1 MENVNSNKYRN
12 DEFYGSRN
20 KNIASSISYL
30 SVFFAP
36 VLLPIVMWIIADKP
50 VSIHARKALFNHI
63 LTWVCFTLAPL
74 ALMLSASVMGN
85 ASTNTESSIVFGSW
99 TIAVVL
105 VVVGVYLFIK
115 NIIRGIKLLLV

>member
-1 MENVNSNKYRN
+1 
-12 DEFYGSRN
+12 
-20 KNIASSISYL
+20 
-30 SVFFAP
+30 
-36 VLLPIVMWIIADKP
+36 MWIIADKP

-74 ALMLSASVMGN
+74 ALMLSLVLWAMHQLIQKGW
-85 ASTNTESSIVFGSW
+85 IVFGSW

>member
-1 MENVNSNKYRN
+1 
-12 DEFYGSRN
+12 
-20 KNIASSISYL
+20 
-30 SVFFAP
+30 
-36 VLLPIVMWIIADKP
+36 MWIIADKP
-50 VSIHARKALFNHI
+50 VSTHARKALFNHI

-85 ASTNTESSIVFGSW
+85 ASTNTESWIVFGSW
-99 TIAVVL
+99 TIAVIL

>member
-20 KNIASSISYL
+20 ENIASSISYL

-36 VLLPIVMWIIADKP
+36 ILLPIVMWIIADKP
-50 VSIHARKALFNHI
+50 VSTHACKALFNHI

-85 ASTNTESSIVFGSW
+85 ASTNTESWIVFGSW
-99 TIAVVL
+99 TIAVIL

-115 NIIRGIKLLLV
+115 IL

>member
-20 KNIASSISYL
+20 ENIASSISYL
-30 SVFFAP
+30 SVFCTGTITYCN
-36 VLLPIVMWIIADKP
+36 VDYRDKP

-85 ASTNTESSIVFGSW
+85 ASTNTESRIVFGSW

>member
-1 MENVNSNKYRN
+1 
-12 DEFYGSRN
+12 
-20 KNIASSISYL
+20 
-30 SVFFAP
+30 
-36 VLLPIVMWIIADKP
+36 MWIIADKP
-50 VSIHARKALFNHI
+50 VSTHACKALFNHI

-85 ASTNTESSIVFGSW
+85 ASTNTESRIVFGSW

>member
-1 MENVNSNKYRN
+1 
-12 DEFYGSRN
+12 
-20 KNIASSISYL
+20 
-30 SVFFAP
+30 
-36 VLLPIVMWIIADKP
+36 MWIIVDKP

-85 ASTNTESSIVFGSW
+85 ASTNTESRIVFGSW

-115 NIIRGIKLLLV
+115 ILLEALNYY

>member
-1 MENVNSNKYRN
+1 MLVKH
-12 DEFYGSRN
+12 
-20 KNIASSISYL
+20 YL
-30 SVFFAP
+30 TIYLLGFA
-36 VLLPIVMWIIADKP
+36 
-50 VSIHARKALFNHI
+50 
-63 LTWVCFTLAPL
+63 FTLAPL

-85 ASTNTESSIVFGSW
+85 ASTNTESWIVFGSW